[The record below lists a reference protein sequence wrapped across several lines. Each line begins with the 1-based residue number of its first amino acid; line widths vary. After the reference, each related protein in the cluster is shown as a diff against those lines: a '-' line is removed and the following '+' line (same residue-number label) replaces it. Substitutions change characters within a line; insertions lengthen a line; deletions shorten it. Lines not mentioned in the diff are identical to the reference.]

1 MRKGLMLL
9 IVSLL
14 MYTFSSCKYYDS
26 VHESGQDDNIYNTEI
41 YNEIGKERWDWDDS
55 EGEECGLKVID
66 CFINKDSETLKD
78 LFCNYVKNTH
88 DLDSE
93 IEEAFGVIKEEIVSY
108 DKFRIGSAD
117 SFEEGVRVYADISCT
132 VPVKTSDD
140 EEFEICIFSYIEN
153 SEKPNLVGLK
163 MISIYSDDTLIC
175 TVGEREIIH

>member
-1 MRKGLMLL
+1 MRKCLILL
-9 IVSLL
+9 IVPLIT
-14 MYTFSSCKYYDS
+14 YTFSSCENYDS
-26 VHESGQDDNIYNTEI
+26 VYERSKDDNVYNDNF
-41 YNEIGKERWDWDDS
+41 YNEVGKGRWISDDL

-66 CFINKDSETLKD
+66 CFINKDSETLKN

-93 IEEAFGVIKEEIVSY
+93 IEEAFGAIKEEIVSY
-108 DKFRIGSAD
+108 DKFRIGSVD

-132 VPVKTSDD
+132 IPVKTSDD

-153 SEKPNLVGLK
+153 SERPNLVGLK
-163 MISIYSDDTLIC
+163 MVSIYSDDTLIC